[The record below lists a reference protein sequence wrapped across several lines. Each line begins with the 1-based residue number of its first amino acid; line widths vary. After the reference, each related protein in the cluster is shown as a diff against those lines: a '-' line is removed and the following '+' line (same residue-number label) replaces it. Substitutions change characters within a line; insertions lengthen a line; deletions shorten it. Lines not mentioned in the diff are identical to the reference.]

1 MLALLVLHLCK
12 VSCLC
17 RCIVQR
23 LCSAD
28 ISVLAYNFWQ
38 ATKASLLWGE
48 APVQVVSHLWRCICA
63 LTAICAIASCN
74 GFVWLTASI
83 LAWSRC
89 GSPSNIAPARMP
101 GVYAQRFCTMQ
112 SQPSIHSLS
121 RGKGGWGF
129 GKDAEI
135 ERPKALQD
143 AKPKKRSYR
152 DREISLFFKKTDFFY
167 KLRCRFCGTF

>member
-1 MLALLVLHLCK
+1 MECRALLALLVLHLCK

-23 LCSAD
+23 LGSAD

-83 LAWSRC
+83 LAWSRG

-101 GVYAQRFCTMQ
+101 GVYATRLCRTQ
-112 SQPSIHSLS
+112 SQPSIHSPS
-121 RGKGGWGF
+121 PRGRGLGF
-129 GKDAEI
+129 RQGC
-135 ERPKALQD
+135 
-143 AKPKKRSYR
+143 R
-152 DREISLFFKKTDFFY
+152 DRTPKGFAGRKAQKAFL
-167 KLRCRFCGTF
+167 

>member
-23 LCSAD
+23 LGSAD

-38 ATKASLLWGE
+38 AIKASLLWGV
-48 APVQVVSHLWRCICA
+48 APDRSS
-63 LTAICAIASCN
+63 AICATASCS

-83 LAWSRC
+83 LAWSRG

-101 GVYAQRFCTMQ
+101 GVYAKRLCTMQ
-112 SQPSIHSLS
+112 SQPSIHSPS
-121 RGKGGWGF
+121 PRGRGLGF
-129 GKDAEI
+129 RQGC
-135 ERPKALQD
+135 
-143 AKPKKRSYR
+143 R
-152 DREISLFFKKTDFFY
+152 DRTPKGFAGRKAHKAFL
-167 KLRCRFCGTF
+167 

>member
-1 MLALLVLHLCK
+1 MGCRALLALLVLHLCK

-83 LAWSRC
+83 LAWSRG

-101 GVYAQRFCTMQ
+101 GVYAKRLCTMQ
-112 SQPSIHSLS
+112 SQPSIHSPS
-121 RGKGGWGF
+121 PRGRGLGF
-129 GKDAEI
+129 RQGC
-135 ERPKALQD
+135 
-143 AKPKKRSYR
+143 R
-152 DREISLFFKKTDFFY
+152 DRTPKGFAGRKAQKAFL
-167 KLRCRFCGTF
+167 

>member
-1 MLALLVLHLCK
+1 MECRALLALLVLHLCK

-23 LCSAD
+23 LGSAD

-83 LAWSRC
+83 LAWSRG
-89 GSPSNIAPARMP
+89 GSPIKIAPSHGE
-101 GVYAQRFCTMQ
+101 GV
-112 SQPSIHSLS
+112 
-121 RGKGGWGF
+121 WGV

>member
-1 MLALLVLHLCK
+1 MECRALLALLVLHLCK

-83 LAWSRC
+83 LAWSRG

-101 GVYAQRFCTMQ
+101 GVYATRLCRTQ
-112 SQPSIHSLS
+112 SQPSIHSPS
-121 RGKGGWGF
+121 PRGRGLGF
-129 GKDAEI
+129 RQGC
-135 ERPKALQD
+135 
-143 AKPKKRSYR
+143 R
-152 DREISLFFKKTDFFY
+152 DRTLKGFAGRKAHKAF
-167 KLRCRFCGTF
+167 L

>member
-1 MLALLVLHLCK
+1 MGCRVLLALLVLHLCK

-23 LCSAD
+23 LGSAD

-48 APVQVVSHLWRCICA
+48 APRTGRQPFVPLHRATA
-63 LTAICAIASCN
+63 LCGCHYASLHS
-74 GFVWLTASI
+74 GFVWLTTSI
-83 LAWSRC
+83 LAWTRG

-101 GVYAQRFCTMQ
+101 GVYATRLCTMQ
-112 SQPSIHSLS
+112 SQQSIHSPS
-121 RGKGGWGF
+121 PRGRGLGL

-135 ERPKALQD
+135 ERLKALQD
-143 AKPKKRSYR
+143 AKPTKRS
-152 DREISLFFKKTDFFY
+152 
-167 KLRCRFCGTF
+167 